1 MAVDKGKKLIYL
13 RLLSSCPIDSHS
25 WKGSGIS
32 LSVWDGGEG
41 GGREFVLPDMQ
52 WRCNQVPK
60 RIKTI

>member
-13 RLLSSCPIDSHS
+13 RLLSSIDSHS

-32 LSVWDGGEG
+32 LSVWDGGG

-52 WRCNQVPK
+52 WRCNRVPK